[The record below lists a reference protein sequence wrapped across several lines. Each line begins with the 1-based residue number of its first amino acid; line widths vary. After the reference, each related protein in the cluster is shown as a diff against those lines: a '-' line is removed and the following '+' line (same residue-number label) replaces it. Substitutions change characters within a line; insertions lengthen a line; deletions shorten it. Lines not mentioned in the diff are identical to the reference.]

1 MRLGLLSDV
10 HLRSSD
16 ADAVVATLQDIVR
29 HFNTRFQPDHVVVL
43 GDLIEDESPAAD
55 RDHLRTVVE
64 ELSALDAPVTFL
76 AGNHDVERVP
86 PTEFSEIVG
95 NPRWGRI
102 ADTPVVYLDSAAPHL
117 AGAPGYVSDEQLTF
131 LDGAL
136 AELDE
141 ALLLVHHPIHHRSL
155 ADNVWF
161 SEAPERAFLVNK
173 RDVLAVV
180 EEHAS
185 VRAVFN
191 GHVHETHHARFRGLD
206 HFTVN
211 AVNKET
217 PDSGVTGTYTEVE
230 LASSLSVTVVEGDR
244 RRVTVTLD

>member
-1 MRLGLLSDV
+1 MRLGLFSDV

-16 ADAVVATLQDIVR
+16 AEAVVATLRDVVT
-29 HFNTRFQPDHVVVL
+29 HFNTRFRPDHVVVL

-55 RDHLRTVVE
+55 REPLRTVVE
-64 ELSALDAPVTFL
+64 ELSAIDAPVTYL
-76 AGNHDVERVP
+76 ACNHDVERVP
-86 PTEFSEIVG
+86 PAEFSEIVA
-95 NPRWGRI
+95 NPRCGRI
-102 ADTPVVYLDSAAPHL
+102 PDTPLVYLDSAAPQL
-117 AGAPGYVSDEQLTF
+117 SGAPGYVGDEQLAF

-136 AELDE
+136 AELED
-141 ALLLVHHPIHHRSL
+141 AIVLVHHPIHHRSL

-161 SEAPERAFLVNK
+161 TEAPERAFCVNK
-173 RDVLAVV
+173 RDVLAVI

-191 GHVHETHHARFRGLD
+191 GHVHETHHARYRDLD

-217 PDSGVTGTYTEVE
+217 PDSGVTGTYAEVE
-230 LASSLSVTVVEGDR
+230 LEPSLSVTVVEGDR